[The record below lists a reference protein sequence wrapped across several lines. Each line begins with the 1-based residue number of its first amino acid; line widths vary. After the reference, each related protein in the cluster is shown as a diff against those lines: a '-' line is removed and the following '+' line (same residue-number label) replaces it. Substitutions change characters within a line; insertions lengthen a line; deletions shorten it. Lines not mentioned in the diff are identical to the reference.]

1 MASSYWRRRINA
13 EMKVRQQ
20 QDEDIGKVMQ
30 QLHDY
35 YMEQIRKEIE
45 SFVVRYGLREQI
57 EPSEVRK
64 LVKEFDVQLFAD
76 KARRYVEEKNF
87 SDRANRELA
96 LYNLKMKMSR
106 GELLMRNIDLELV
119 ALADGEHKLTDK
131 YLNEAFVQE
140 QELQAGIMR
149 DFIPDPED
157 IGYMA
162 RAIIDTPYLGATWS
176 ERIWDRQDKLR
187 KIVAELTQTA
197 IIRGRNAVELIPLI
211 REQMDVSA
219 YSAKRLAVTEVARIQ
234 TAVQK
239 ENYRANDFREY
250 EYIAEPTACDIC
262 AELDGKIFKVANM
275 QPGENSAPMHPHC
288 HCSTAPVER

>member
-20 QDEDIGKVMQ
+20 LDEDIGKVMQ
-30 QLHDY
+30 RLHDY

-57 EPSEVRK
+57 EPLEVRK
-64 LVKEFDVQLFAD
+64 LVEEFDVQLFAD

-140 QELQAGIMR
+140 QELQVGIMR
-149 DFIPDPED
+149 DFVPDPED

-162 RAIIDTPYLGATWS
+162 RAIINTPYLGATWS

-219 YSAKRLAVTEVARIQ
+219 YAAKRLAVTEVARIQ

-239 ENYRANDFREY
+239 ENYRANDFQEY

-262 AELDGKIFKVANM
+262 AELDGKIFKAANM

>member
-1 MASSYWRRRINA
+1 MASSYWRRRIKA

-30 QLHDY
+30 RLHDY

-64 LVKEFDVQLFAD
+64 LVEEFDVQFFAD

-119 ALADGEHKLTDK
+119 ALADDEHKLTDK

-149 DFIPDPED
+149 DFVPDPED

-162 RAIIDTPYLGATWS
+162 RAIINTPILGRPGQS
-176 ERIWDRQDKLR
+176 EYGIDR
-187 KIVAELTQTA
+187 T
-197 IIRGRNAVELIPLI
+197 
-211 REQMDVSA
+211 S
-219 YSAKRLAVTEVARIQ
+219 
-234 TAVQK
+234 
-239 ENYRANDFREY
+239 
-250 EYIAEPTACDIC
+250 
-262 AELDGKIFKVANM
+262 
-275 QPGENSAPMHPHC
+275 
-288 HCSTAPVER
+288 

>member
-1 MASSYWRRRINA
+1 MASSYWRRRIKA

-30 QLHDY
+30 RLHDY

-64 LVKEFDVQLFAD
+64 LVEEFDVQFFAD

-119 ALADGEHKLTDK
+119 ALADDEHKLTDK

-149 DFIPDPED
+149 DFVPDPED

-162 RAIIDTPYLGATWS
+162 RAIINTPYLGATWS

-197 IIRGRNAVELIPLI
+197 VIRGRNAVELIPLI

-219 YSAKRLAVTEVARIQ
+219 YAAKRLAVTEVARIQ

>member
-45 SFVVRYGLREQI
+45 SFIVRYGLREQI

-131 YLNEAFVQE
+131 YLDEAFVQE

-162 RAIIDTPYLGATWS
+162 KAIINTPYMGATWS

-211 REQMDVSA
+211 RERMDVSA
-219 YSAKRLAVTEVARIQ
+219 YAAKRLAVTEVARIQ

-239 ENYRANDFREY
+239 ENYRANDFREF

>member
-45 SFVVRYGLREQI
+45 SFIVRYSLREQI

-87 SDRANRELA
+87 SDQANRELA

-131 YLNEAFVQE
+131 YLDEAFVQE

-149 DFIPDPED
+149 DFVPDPED

-162 RAIIDTPYLGATWS
+162 RAIINTPYMGATWS
-176 ERIWDRQDKLR
+176 ERLWDRQDKLR

-239 ENYRANDFREY
+239 ENYRANDFREF

>member
-1 MASSYWRRRINA
+1 
-13 EMKVRQQ
+13 MKVRQQ

-30 QLHDY
+30 RLHDY

-64 LVKEFDVQLFAD
+64 LVEEFDVQFFAD

-119 ALADGEHKLTDK
+119 ALADDEHKLTDK

-149 DFIPDPED
+149 DFVPDPED

-162 RAIIDTPYLGATWS
+162 RAIINTPILGRPGQS
-176 ERIWDRQDKLR
+176 EYGIDR
-187 KIVAELTQTA
+187 T
-197 IIRGRNAVELIPLI
+197 
-211 REQMDVSA
+211 S
-219 YSAKRLAVTEVARIQ
+219 
-234 TAVQK
+234 
-239 ENYRANDFREY
+239 
-250 EYIAEPTACDIC
+250 
-262 AELDGKIFKVANM
+262 
-275 QPGENSAPMHPHC
+275 
-288 HCSTAPVER
+288 

>member
-45 SFVVRYGLREQI
+45 SFIVRYGLREQI

-64 LVKEFDVQLFAD
+64 LVEGFDVQLFAD

-87 SDRANRELA
+87 SDRANRDLA

-131 YLNEAFVQE
+131 YLDEAFVQE

-149 DFIPDPED
+149 DFVPDPED

-162 RAIIDTPYLGATWS
+162 KAIINTPYMGATWS
-176 ERIWDRQDKLR
+176 ERLWDRQDKLR

-219 YSAKRLAVTEVARIQ
+219 YAAKRLAVTEVARIQ

-239 ENYRANDFREY
+239 ENYRANDFREF

>member
-1 MASSYWRRRINA
+1 
-13 EMKVRQQ
+13 MKVRQQ

-45 SFVVRYGLREQI
+45 SFIVRYSLREQI

-87 SDRANRELA
+87 SDQANRELA

-131 YLNEAFVQE
+131 YLDEAFVQE

-149 DFIPDPED
+149 DFVPDPED

-162 RAIIDTPYLGATWS
+162 RAIINTPYMGATWS
-176 ERIWDRQDKLR
+176 ERLWDRQDKLR

-239 ENYRANDFREY
+239 ENYRANDFREF

>member
-1 MASSYWRRRINA
+1 
-13 EMKVRQQ
+13 MKVRQQ

-45 SFVVRYGLREQI
+45 SFIVRYSLREQI

-87 SDRANRELA
+87 SDQANRDLA

-131 YLNEAFVQE
+131 YLDEAFVQE

-149 DFIPDPED
+149 DFVPDPED

-162 RAIIDTPYLGATWS
+162 RAIINTPYMGATWS
-176 ERIWDRQDKLR
+176 ERLWDRQDKLR

-239 ENYRANDFREY
+239 ENYRANDFREF

>member
-45 SFVVRYGLREQI
+45 SFIVRYSLREQI

-87 SDRANRELA
+87 SDQANRDLA

-131 YLNEAFVQE
+131 YLDEAFVQE

-149 DFIPDPED
+149 DFVPDPED

-162 RAIIDTPYLGATWS
+162 RAIINTPYMGATWS
-176 ERIWDRQDKLR
+176 ERLWDRQDKLR

-239 ENYRANDFREY
+239 ENYRANDFREF